1 MKKLSLA
8 FYQRKDV
15 VQIAKDL
22 LGKIVVTNIGG
33 KITSGRIVE
42 TEAYVANVDKASHAY
57 NGKRTLRNE
66 AMYAAAGAIYVYICY
81 GMHNM
86 LNIVTNDLNVPDAI
100 LIRALEPVN
109 GFDIML
115 ERTGKKMFD
124 NTLTKGPG
132 NVAKAMGISKNISG
146 LMVGEKIIN
155 IYKDDF
161 SFLQDEIGTSKR
173 IGIDGAGTDAELP
186 YRFFVRGNKFV
197 SGRPV
202 R

>member
-1 MKKLSLA
+1 MEKLSLA

-15 VQIAKDL
+15 IEIAKDL
-22 LGKIVVTNIGG
+22 LGKIVVTNIYG

-66 AMYAAAGAIYVYICY
+66 AMYAAAGAVYVYICY

-100 LIRALEPVN
+100 LIRALEPTK
-109 GFDIML
+109 GIEIML

-132 NVAKAMGISKNISG
+132 NVAKAMGISKSISG
-146 LMVGEKIIN
+146 LMLGEKIIN
-155 IYKDDF
+155 IYKDDL
-161 SFLQDEIGTSKR
+161 SFLQDKIGTSKR

-186 YRFFVRGNKFV
+186 YRFFVKGNKFV

>member
-100 LIRALEPVN
+100 LIRALEPIK
-109 GFDIML
+109 GIEIML
-115 ERTGKKMFD
+115 ERTGKIMLD

-132 NVAKAMGISKNISG
+132 NVAKAMGISKNITG

-186 YRFFVRGNKFV
+186 YRFFVKGNKFV

>member
-146 LMVGEKIIN
+146 LIVGEKIIN

>member
-1 MKKLSLA
+1 MEKLSLA

-15 VQIAKDL
+15 IEIAKDL
-22 LGKIVVTNIGG
+22 LGKIVVTNIYG

-66 AMYAAAGAIYVYICY
+66 AMYAAEGAVYVYICY

-100 LIRALEPVN
+100 LIRALEPTK
-109 GFDIML
+109 GIEIML
-115 ERTGKKMFD
+115 ERTSKKMFD
-124 NTLTKGPG
+124 NILTKGPG
-132 NVAKAMGISKNISG
+132 NVAKAMGISKSISG

-155 IYKDDF
+155 IYKDDL

-186 YRFFVRGNKFV
+186 YRFFVKGNKFV

>member
-15 VQIAKDL
+15 VEIAKDL

-100 LIRALEPVN
+100 LIRALEPIN

-132 NVAKAMGISKNISG
+132 NVAKAMGISKNITG

-186 YRFFVRGNKFV
+186 YRFFVKGNKFV

>member
-132 NVAKAMGISKNISG
+132 NVAKAMGISKNITG
-146 LMVGEKIIN
+146 LIVGEKIIN

-186 YRFFVRGNKFV
+186 YRFFVIGNKFV

>member
-1 MKKLSLA
+1 MEKLSLA

-15 VQIAKDL
+15 IEIAKDL
-22 LGKIVVTNIGG
+22 LGKIVVTNIYG

-66 AMYAAAGAIYVYICY
+66 AMYAAAGAVYVYICY

-100 LIRALEPVN
+100 LIRALEPTK
-109 GFDIML
+109 GIEIML

-132 NVAKAMGISKNISG
+132 NVAKAMGISKSISG
-146 LMVGEKIIN
+146 LMLGEKIIN
-155 IYKDDF
+155 IYKDDL

-197 SGRPV
+197 SGRPL

>member
-146 LMVGEKIIN
+146 LNLGEKIIN

-186 YRFFVRGNKFV
+186 YRFFVIGNKFV

>member
-22 LGKIVVTNIGG
+22 LGKIIVTNIDG

-146 LMVGEKIIN
+146 LNLGKKIIN

-186 YRFFVRGNKFV
+186 YRFFVIGNKFV

-202 R
+202 

>member
-115 ERTGKKMFD
+115 ERTGKKIFD

-132 NVAKAMGISKNISG
+132 NVAKAMGISKNITG
-146 LMVGEKIIN
+146 LIVGEKIIN

>member
-1 MKKLSLA
+1 MKKLSIA

-15 VQIAKDL
+15 VEIAKDL
-22 LGKIVVTNIGG
+22 LGKIVVTNIDG

-132 NVAKAMGISKNISG
+132 NVAKAMGISKNITG

-186 YRFFVRGNKFV
+186 YRFFVKGNKFV